1 MNEAD
6 YIAPTR
12 RWVEQAVIGLN
23 LCPFAK
29 REWVRDRVRIV
40 VTHDTE
46 EWALLATL
54 HAELDFLEANPAVET
69 TLIVHPDLLTDFFDY
84 NQFLGDADALLNGLD
99 LEGIYQ
105 IASFHP
111 DYQFGGTDP
120 DDAENYTNRS
130 PFPMLHLLREASL
143 EGAIAR
149 YPDVDSIPDNNMNL
163 MNDKGADY
171 MRALLAGCFKD
182 DEIA

>member
-1 MNEAD
+1 MPVNDATIIE
-6 YIAPTR
+6 PTK

-29 REWVRDRVRIV
+29 REWVKDRVRILV
-40 VTHDTE
+40 SHDTE

-54 HAELDFLEANPAVET
+54 HAELDFLEANPEVET
-69 TLIVHPDLLTDFFDY
+69 TLIVHPDLLADFFDY
-84 NQFLGDADALLNGLD
+84 NQFLGDADALLSGLD

-111 DYQFGGTDP
+111 DYQFGGTEP
-120 DDAENYTNRS
+120 DDPENYTNRS
-130 PFPMLHLLREASL
+130 PFPMLHLLRESSL
-143 EGAIAR
+143 EDAIER
-149 YPDVDSIPDNNMNL
+149 YPDVDSIPDNNMDL
-163 MNDKGADY
+163 MNKKGAAY

-182 DEIA
+182 A